1 MLPKYRNKMSY
12 TSYPLI
18 SNLTLVFYTIVTL

>member
-1 MLPKYRNKMSY
+1 MHPNLSNKMSY
-12 TSYPLI
+12 TSDLLI